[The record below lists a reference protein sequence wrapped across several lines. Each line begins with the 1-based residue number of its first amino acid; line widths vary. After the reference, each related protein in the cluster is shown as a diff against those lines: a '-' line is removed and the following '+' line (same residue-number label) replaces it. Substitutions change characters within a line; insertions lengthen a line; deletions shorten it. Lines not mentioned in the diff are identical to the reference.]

1 MTVTIRNIK
10 NMHQETIV
18 KQFKILLVEF
28 AGVQERLI
36 IFPHCSFRTL
46 YWRNLKIIIK
56 FQFIRKNSK

>member
-36 IFPHCSFRTL
+36 IFPHC
-46 YWRNLKIIIK
+46 
-56 FQFIRKNSK
+56 